1 MPIKIVA
8 KPGYRS
14 KKFGGGRRGAGPW
27 AEKQGQD
34 RKKQSEKP
42 VKPLGRMKK
51 IGPKPGTQEY
61 VQENYLLKPGYKK
74 RKGMDTGGR
83 ANPRDLRDRD
93 RTPGFK
99 WSQRIRDSKKFG
111 RRKNPDGSDIPRHN
125 TRRMNKHKPK
135 QHQLP
140 REEYN
145 IGGRANLLEE
155 MGRIDARKHPDAAD
169 RAEKS
174 RVIGELNRGYNSGGK
189 VSPATHKRNKES
201 AKAFK
206 LMKGKPKLAKRGW
219 K

>member
-42 VKPLGRMKK
+42 VKPLGRIKK

-74 RKGMDTGGR
+74 DRK
-83 ANPRDLRDRD
+83 
-93 RTPGFK
+93 
-99 WSQRIRDSKKFG
+99 
-111 RRKNPDGSDIPRHN
+111 
-125 TRRMNKHKPK
+125 RM
-135 QHQLP
+135 
-140 REEYN
+140 N

-201 AKAFK
+201 AKVFK

>member
-14 KKFGGGRRGAGPW
+14 KKFGGGRRHGTQPKPQLQRRMEGARPGKRP
-27 AEKQGQD
+27 EKLKD
-34 RKKQSEKP
+34 AVEWERWKIERKKQSEKP
-42 VKPLGRMKK
+42 VKPLGRIKK

-74 RKGMDTGGR
+74 DRK
-83 ANPRDLRDRD
+83 
-93 RTPGFK
+93 
-99 WSQRIRDSKKFG
+99 
-111 RRKNPDGSDIPRHN
+111 
-125 TRRMNKHKPK
+125 RM
-135 QHQLP
+135 
-140 REEYN
+140 N

-201 AKAFK
+201 AKVFK

>member
-14 KKFGGGRRGAGPW
+14 KKFGGGRRHGTQPKPQLQRRMEGARPGKRPGKRP
-27 AEKQGQD
+27 EKLKD
-34 RKKQSEKP
+34 AVEWERWKIERKKQSEKP
-42 VKPLGRMKK
+42 VKPLGRIKK

-74 RKGMDTGGR
+74 DRK
-83 ANPRDLRDRD
+83 
-93 RTPGFK
+93 
-99 WSQRIRDSKKFG
+99 
-111 RRKNPDGSDIPRHN
+111 
-125 TRRMNKHKPK
+125 RM
-135 QHQLP
+135 
-140 REEYN
+140 N

-201 AKAFK
+201 AKVFK
-206 LMKGKPKLAKRGW
+206 LMKGKPKLAKKGW